1 MSNEHRI
8 KSKYQDIKTE
18 IIERLSDVSQS
29 YIDNKVQPCIVVY
42 YIDSEYD
49 DMVNVRRDFIPI
61 PIKYRGYTTFHA
73 YVEPDDIECIV
84 NRLHD
89 IMIVKGKEVI
99 SIMFK

>member
-8 KSKYQDIKTE
+8 KSKYQNIKTE
-18 IIERLSDVSQS
+18 IIENLSDVSRT
-29 YIDNKVQPCIVVY
+29 YINAIVVY

-49 DMVNVRRDFIPI
+49 DMVTVKREFIPI
-61 PIKYRGYTTFHA
+61 PIKYCGYSTFHA

-89 IMIVKGKEVI
+89 IMIVKGKEVT

>member
-1 MSNEHRI
+1 MCNEYRI

-29 YIDNKVQPCIVVY
+29 YINAIVVY

-49 DMVNVRRDFIPI
+49 DMVNVSRDFIPI

>member
-1 MSNEHRI
+1 MSNEYRI
-8 KSKYQDIKTE
+8 KSKYQDIKTQ

-29 YIDNKVQPCIVVY
+29 YINALVVY

-49 DMVNVRRDFIPI
+49 DMVNIRRDFIPI
-61 PIKYRGYTTFHA
+61 PIKYCGYSTFNP

-89 IMIVKGKEVI
+89 IMIVKGKEVT

>member
-1 MSNEHRI
+1 MNNEYRN

-18 IIERLSDVSQS
+18 IIENLSDVSRT
-29 YIDNKVQPCIVVY
+29 YINAIVVY

-49 DMVNVRRDFIPI
+49 DMVNIRREFIPI
-61 PIKYRGYTTFHA
+61 PIKYCGYSTFHP
-73 YVEPDDIECIV
+73 YVEPDDIESIV

-89 IMIVKGKEVI
+89 IMIVKGKEVT

>member
-1 MSNEHRI
+1 MCNEYRI
-8 KSKYQDIKTE
+8 KSKYQNIKTE

-49 DMVNVRRDFIPI
+49 DMVNIRREFIPI
-61 PIKYRGYTTFHA
+61 PIKYCGYSTFNP

-89 IMIVKGKEVI
+89 IMIVKGKEVTC
-99 SIMFK
+99 IMFK